1 MQEKKSKSMRWI
13 GWKMNKDLYLLRGRE
28 HSLMKNNKNSVEE
41 VEEVEFRK
49 KEWN

>member
-13 GWKMNKDLYLLRGRE
+13 GWKMNKNLYLLRGRE
-28 HSLMKNNKNSVEE
+28 HSLMKKKNKNSVEE
-41 VEEVEFRK
+41 VEFRR